1 MWHRGPDGVGAYSN
15 GPVWLGHR
23 RLAIVDVESGSQPMC
38 NEDRSIWI
46 TYNGEIYN
54 HRSLRPMLERLGH
67 RYRTE
72 SDTETI
78 VHLYEEFG
86 VKGVERL
93 RGMFAFAIWDE
104 HRHRLVLVRDRLGVK
119 PLYYT
124 VTADGSIYF
133 ASEIKALIEAGAV
146 QASINHAALP
156 DYLANRS
163 TSGEET
169 LFAGVKRLPPGHV
182 LTWDDGKIELSCYWA
197 PDWNQKLPRLSDD
210 EYVERFGEL
219 FDESVRMRLMADVPL
234 GMFLSGGIDSSA
246 IAAAMSG
253 MVDGSVKTFSV
264 AFEEREANELE
275 YARLVSRAFHTDH
288 FTTLVSPAE
297 FFAALPGLVYHEDEP
312 IAYPSSVPLFFVS
325 QLAAHH
331 VKVVLTGEGSDEL
344 LAGYGKYVR
353 AFYNLRLAGAYGR
366 VLPSAAREL
375 IASTLR
381 GLAGASSIGAKL
393 RRSFLCLEP
402 SLQAIYFD
410 NFGTFSE
417 SSQHQML
424 TPEAKEKT
432 GNPAPYGFMF
442 DLYQRSGARDLLDRL
457 LAIDLGTYLQEL
469 LMKQDQMS
477 MAASIESR
485 VPFLD
490 HHLVEFACALPP
502 GMKLRGLTTKYILRR
517 AMRNRLPRQ
526 ILTRRKMGFPV
537 PVGAWL
543 RGRYASIVDEYL
555 LSERAARRGLFRQDY
570 VRELVSRH
578 RAGENHADRLWMLI
592 NFELWQRLFI
602 DKEGPD
608 VVGDGAAALGAL
620 SQSPDGICTSE
631 KSLGGPV
638 RIQPGKIRNGA
649 FMNSRGGL

>member
-1 MWHRGPDGVGAYSN
+1 MRDAMSHRGPDGVGAYSN

-54 HRSLRPMLERLGH
+54 HRSLRRMLEELGH

-78 VHLYEEFG
+78 VHLYEELG
-86 VKGVERL
+86 VKTADHL
-93 RGMFAFAIWDE
+93 RGMFALAIWDE
-104 HRHRLVLVRDRLGVK
+104 RVNRLLLVRDRLGIK

-124 VTADGSIYF
+124 VAADGSIYF

-146 QASINHAALP
+146 KPSINYAALP

-169 LFAGVKRLPPGHV
+169 LFAGVKRLPAGHM
-182 LTWDDGKIELSCYWA
+182 LTWDDGKVELSCYWA
-197 PDWNQKLPRLSDD
+197 PGWKQAAPRLRDD
-210 EYVERFGEL
+210 DYVDRFGEL
-219 FDESVRMRLMADVPL
+219 FDEAVRLRLMADVPL

-253 MVDGSVKTFSV
+253 MVEGSVKTFSV
-264 AFEEREANELE
+264 AFEEQEANELE
-275 YARLVSRAFHTDH
+275 YARVVSRAFHTDH
-288 FTTLVSPAE
+288 FETVVSPTD

-312 IAYPSSVPLFFVS
+312 IAHPSSVPLFFVS
-325 QLAAHH
+325 QLAARH

-344 LAGYGKYVR
+344 LAGYGKYAR
-353 AFYNLRLAGAYGR
+353 AIYNLKLAGAYRR
-366 VLPSAAREL
+366 VLPSAARKM
-375 IASTLR
+375 IGSTLR
-381 GLAGASSIGAKL
+381 GMAGTTGIGAKL
-393 RRSFLCLEP
+393 RRSFLCLDP

-410 NFGTFSE
+410 NFAAFPE
-417 SSQHQML
+417 ASQHGML
-424 TPEAKEKT
+424 TPEARAQI
-432 GNPAPYGFMF
+432 GDSSPYAFMF
-442 DLYQRSGARDLLDRL
+442 DLDRQSGARDLLDRL

-490 HHLVEFACALPP
+490 HHLVEFACALPA

-526 ILTRRKMGFPV
+526 ILTRPKMGFPV

-543 RGRYASIVDEYL
+543 RGHYASIVDEYL
-555 LSERAARRGLFRQDY
+555 LSERAARRGLLRQDY
-570 VRELVSRH
+570 VREMVSRH

-592 NFELWQRLFI
+592 NFELWQRVFI
-602 DKEGPD
+602 DRESPEAIC
-608 VVGDGAAALGAL
+608 DGAVAL
-620 SQSPDGICTSE
+620 SSLVSKPGGIRTGRE
-631 KSLGGPV
+631 SLSAPAGILP
-638 RIQPGKIRNGA
+638 RKTR
-649 FMNSRGGL
+649 MEHS